1 MVKFISY
8 AGKSF
13 KRCKKKLCNMNEK
26 NVTVK
31 DHSGKDQRSPFV

>member
-1 MVKFISY
+1 MQVKVSKV
-8 AGKSF
+8 A
-13 KRCKKKLCNMNEK
+13 KKKLCNMNEK